1 MNTGAE
7 AIETAIK
14 LARKWAYV
22 KKGVPHDKAIVY
34 SAAGCFHGRT
44 LASISLSSDEY
55 CREGFGPFV
64 PGLGPT
70 VELPDGKSFEIR
82 FNHAED
88 LERAFELHGE
98 NVAAFVV
105 EPIQGEAGIIVPSEN
120 YLRQVQD
127 HCRRHN
133 VLFICDEIQAGLGRT
148 GKLLAHHHWGVKPDI
163 VTLAKAL
170 SGGTYPISAILSSSA
185 IMVCFPKP
193 TRYRRGP
200 FTNNNVTGLHKT
212 WPTWLHIRRQPSCLR
227 HCLHLSRRAPRR
239 EPNHPLLP
247 SRRAFPHSSK
257 HIEVHQHGSFHLLAW
272 SRHGCP
278 WSGTHERH

>member
-22 KKGVPHDKAIVY
+22 KKGVPDDKAIVY

-64 PGLGPT
+64 PGLGPR
-70 VELPDGKSFEIR
+70 VELPDGTSYDIR

-105 EPIQGEAGIIVPSEN
+105 EPIQGEAGIIVPTEN
-120 YLRQVQD
+120 YLQQVQD
-127 HCRRHN
+127 LCRKYN

-170 SGGTYPISAILSSSA
+170 SGGTYPISAVLSSSE
-185 IMVCFPKP
+185 IMVCPYQSTHIP
-193 TRYRRGP
+193 VQT
-200 FTNNNVTGLHKT
+200 FTHTPSFRTASNLANTARHTVATLSPAPSPAHPSTSSSTKT
-212 WPTWLHIRRQPSCLR
+212 SCPA
-227 HCLHLSRRAPRR
+227 LSASANTSAPVSM
-239 EPNHPLLP
+239 P
-247 SRRAFPHSSK
+247 
-257 HIEVHQHGSFHLLAW
+257 
-272 SRHGCP
+272 
-278 WSGTHERH
+278 